1 MKIGI
6 EILFLFT
13 NSSLGQPAGPNTM
26 MYISMTAAFM
36 GQGAQIM
43 SGNEDKLMRF
53 ELFSTFTTAWLSTA
67 IFVYFLSGFTRFSF
81 RGSSPPFN
89 FNFRVLLLT
98 YNGFIIFNYT
108 KVF

>member
-53 ELFSTFTTAWLSTA
+53 ELFSTFTTILAAAKSTNFA
-67 IFVYFLSGFTRFSF
+67 YSLSGFTRFWFSAF
-81 RGSSPPFN
+81 
-89 FNFRVLLLT
+89 LLL
-98 YNGFIIFNYT
+98 FL
-108 KVF
+108 